1 MAIVERPF
9 RVNLKPVGEDAS
21 IHPAG
26 DTVKNEIAF
35 LVRCE
40 QGFAIER
47 ESSHLKAEGIKRL
60 LVGEY
65 GVVVL
70 LMLIFVQVAGIE
82 LVRAGIGP
90 GLFGIWKSE

>member
-1 MAIVERPF
+1 MAIVDCPLRIKL
-9 RVNLKPVGEDAS
+9 NPVGKDAS
-21 IHPAG
+21 VHSAG
-26 DTVKNEIAF
+26 DTIKNEIAF